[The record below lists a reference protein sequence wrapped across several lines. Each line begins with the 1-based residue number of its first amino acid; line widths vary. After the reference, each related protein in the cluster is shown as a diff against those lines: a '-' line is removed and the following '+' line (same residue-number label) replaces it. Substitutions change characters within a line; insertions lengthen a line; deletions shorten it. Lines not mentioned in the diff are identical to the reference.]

1 MPYGQFR
8 PASGLRKCLNGWL
21 SNGGPHHEVMNL
33 GHHAADWKAF
43 CQVTGIEFVQ
53 VPLAAALR
61 RDLAVARRGPAD
73 RLGLVRFGDRHRL
86 PPRWL

>member
-21 SNGGPHHEVMNL
+21 LNGGPHHEVMNL

-43 CQVTGIEFVQ
+43 CQLTGIQFVQ
-53 VPLAAALR
+53 V
-61 RDLAVARRGPAD
+61 
-73 RLGLVRFGDRHRL
+73 
-86 PPRWL
+86 